1 MELDF
6 AISTFFEESSENLE
20 MMEKALLSLES
31 DAANDISE
39 NLNALF
45 RAVHTI
51 KGSSGMFGFDSVVA
65 FTHVLEN
72 LLQTLREGKKSVS
85 PELITVLFESRDHME
100 ALLNH
105 CQQNDC
111 ETPEELTAE
120 TRRLLANLDAAG
132 DTETT
137 VEAGS
142 ADAESAPVGNPNWQ
156 LSLRFDP
163 DSFRDGMDPLP
174 ILNYLA
180 SLGEISSV
188 EVVESLL
195 PEIEDCDLEHC
206 YLGFEISLNS
216 HASEQEIINTFAHLD
231 ESTYRILPPMA
242 SLSRYAQTLSER
254 EAEADL
260 LDIWV
265 KQGALTDEE
274 AAIIALKPES
284 LFQTTGGVAGNE
296 TSAGRAPTQPPS
308 KMKSSSLRVDS
319 DKLDELINL
328 IGELVTSGAGVA
340 LLSHGNGPA
349 QEAVA
354 NLNGL
359 VEEVRDAALKLR
371 MVQVAGTFNRF
382 NRLVRDTATSMGKN
396 VELIMSGEETELDK
410 SVIEHIN
417 DPLTHLVRN
426 AIDHG
431 IEAPEDRRAQ
441 GKPETGILR
450 LSAYHEAG
458 SIVLEIKDDGKGL
471 DPEFI
476 RKRAIERGLVSPDQ
490 VMSRDEIFQL
500 IFEPGF
506 STKEVVTDLSGRG
519 VGMDVVRRNIND
531 LRGRIE
537 VESEVGQGSTF
548 RIYMPLTL
556 AIIDGFLIGVGDERF
571 VLPLE
576 SVEECVA
583 LDEAS
588 VKSNKNGAYINLRE
602 QVLPLVD
609 LKQSFDI
616 QGVDSRRKSV
626 VVIQNAGC
634 RVGVIVD
641 KLLGELQTV
650 IKPLGPVFK
659 RLSGVTGSTIMADG
673 EVALILDIEAL
684 ASPDNL

>member
-6 AISTFFEESSENLE
+6 AIATFFEESAENLE

-31 DAANDISE
+31 DAAEDISE

-72 LLQTLREGKKSVS
+72 LLQTLREHKKPVS
-85 PELITVLFESRDHME
+85 AGLITVLFESRDHME

-105 CQQNDC
+105 CQQN
-111 ETPEELTAE
+111 EGEPSAELSAE
-120 TRRLLANLDAAG
+120 TQKLFAKL
-132 DTETT
+132 E
-137 VEAGS
+137 S
-142 ADAESAPVGNPNWQ
+142 ADPAQDGSDTIPDSVTPAQVGNPNWQ

-174 ILNYLA
+174 ILNYLT

-188 EVVESLL
+188 EVVPSLL

-216 HASEQEIINTFAHLD
+216 HASEQEIVNTFAHLD
-231 ESTYRILPPMA
+231 DSVYRIIPPA
-242 SLSRYAQTLSER
+242 APLSLYAETLSER
-254 EAEADL
+254 ESEADL

-265 KQGALTDEE
+265 NQGALTDEE
-274 AAIIALKPES
+274 AGHIALKPES
-284 LFQTTGGVAGNE
+284 LVESVTEGSDKQTSSNRAA
-296 TSAGRAPTQPPS
+296 SATQS

-340 LLSHGNGPA
+340 LLSHGNGPV

-382 NRLVRDTATSMGKN
+382 NRLVRDTATSMGKK
-396 VELIMSGEETELDK
+396 VELLMSGEETELDK

-431 IEAPEDRRAQ
+431 IEAPEERRAK
-441 GKPETGILR
+441 GKAETGTLS

-476 RKRAIERGLVSPDQ
+476 RKRGVERGLVNPDQ
-490 VMSRDEIFQL
+490 LMSRDEIFQL

-537 VESEVGQGSTF
+537 VESEVDQGSTF

-583 LDEAS
+583 LDDAL
-588 VKSNKNGAYINLRE
+588 VKANKNGAYINLRE

-609 LKQSFDI
+609 LKQTFDI

-673 EVALILDIEAL
+673 EVALILDIESL
-684 ASPDNL
+684 ASPENL

>member
-1 MELDF
+1 MDLDF
-6 AISTFFEESSENLE
+6 AISTFFEEASENLE
-20 MMEKALLSLES
+20 MMEKALLSLEADS
-31 DAANDISE
+31 STDISE

-45 RAVHTI
+45 RAAHTI
-51 KGSSGMFGFDSVVA
+51 KGSSGMFGFDGVVE

-72 LLQTLREGKKSVS
+72 LLQSMREGEILVS
-85 PELITVLFESRDHME
+85 PNIITVLFESRDHIE
-100 ALLNH
+100 ALLEH
-105 CQQNDC
+105 YQQHEGVNDD
-111 ETPEELTAE
+111 LTA
-120 TRRLLANLDAAG
+120 RSKHLAVRLQAACNVNPEATQNTLAISEN
-132 DTETT
+132 
-137 VEAGS
+137 
-142 ADAESAPVGNPNWQ
+142 VGNPNWQ
-156 LSLRFDP
+156 ISLRFDA

-174 ILNYLA
+174 MLNYL
-180 SLGEISSV
+180 SLLGDISSV
-188 EVVESLL
+188 EIVESLL
-195 PEIEDCDLEHC
+195 PDLEECDLESC
-206 YLGFEISLNS
+206 YLGFEVSMQS
-216 HASEQEIINTFAHLD
+216 HASEQDILNTFAHLD
-231 ESTYRILPPMA
+231 ETVYRVIPPMA
-242 SLSRYAQTLSER
+242 LISLYAETVSVR
-254 EAEADL
+254 EPELIDL
-260 LDIWV
+260 WLL
-265 KQGALTDEE
+265 QGSLTEQE
-274 AAIIALKPES
+274 AALLRGETAETAL
-284 LFQTTGGVAGNE
+284 A
-296 TSAGRAPTQPPS
+296 SAENLMNDITASGSSKSPS
-308 KMKSSSLRVDS
+308 KMKNSSLRVDS

-340 LLSHGNGPA
+340 LLSQGNGA
-349 QEAVA
+349 LQESVV

-382 NRLVRDTATSMGKN
+382 NRLVRDTASAMGKK
-396 VELIMSGEETELDK
+396 VDLVMAGEETELDK

-431 IEAPEDRRAQ
+431 IELPEQRLAQ
-441 GKPETGILR
+441 GKSENGQIS
-450 LSAYHEAG
+450 LSAYHQAG

-476 RKRAIERGLVSPDQ
+476 KLRAIERGLITADQ
-490 VMSRDEIFQL
+490 PMSRDEIFQL

-506 STKEVVTDLSGRG
+506 STKDVVTDLSGRG

-556 AIIDGFLIGVGDERF
+556 AIIDGFLIGVGEDRF
-571 VLPLE
+571 VLPLD

-583 LDEAS
+583 FNNSTVSAS
-588 VKSNKNGAYINLRE
+588 KNGAYINLRD

-609 LKQSFDI
+609 LKQTFGIRGS
-616 QGVDSRRKSV
+616 DSRRKSV
-626 VVIQNAGC
+626 VVIQHGGC

-659 RLSGVTGSTIMADG
+659 MLSGVTGSTIMADG

-684 ASPDNL
+684 TSSENHISIN